1 MVDPGLGRLQPF
13 KITDEVAI
21 YFYLTDFMPRKF
33 MVLGG
38 KYRHACPAA
47 NNSLFAGN
55 LQKVLSRFLKL

>member
-1 MVDPGLGRLQPF
+1 
-13 KITDEVAI
+13 
-21 YFYLTDFMPRKF
+21 MPRKF

-38 KYRHACPAA
+38 KYRHAYPAA

>member
-1 MVDPGLGRLQPF
+1 
-13 KITDEVAI
+13 
-21 YFYLTDFMPRKF
+21 MPRKF

-38 KYRHACPAA
+38 KYRHAYLAA